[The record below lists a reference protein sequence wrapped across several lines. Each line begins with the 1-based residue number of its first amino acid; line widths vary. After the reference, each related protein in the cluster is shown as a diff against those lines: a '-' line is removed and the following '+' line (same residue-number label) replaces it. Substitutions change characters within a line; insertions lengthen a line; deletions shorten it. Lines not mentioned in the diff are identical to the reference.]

1 MDKPSEPHDP
11 QLLRGVLPM
20 LILALLGERES
31 YGYDLVER
39 LRDLGLADLAT
50 GAVYPVLSR
59 FERDGLLSSYTQK
72 SQSGPAR
79 KYYLL
84 TEQGQL
90 ARADAA
96 RRWRDI
102 ADVAERGLS
111 PAIHTSEQPT
121 DRSKP

>member
-1 MDKPSEPHDP
+1 MDSFFEPHDP

-20 LILALLGERES
+20 LILTLLGERES

-39 LRDLGLADLAT
+39 LRALGLAGLAT

-59 FERDGLLSSYTQK
+59 FERDGLLTSYTQK
-72 SQSGPAR
+72 SPSGPAR

-84 TEQGQL
+84 TGQGQL
-90 ARADAA
+90 ARVDAA

-102 ADVAERGLS
+102 AEVAERGLAS
-111 PAIHTSEQPT
+111 HGDITEHPT
-121 DRSKP
+121 ERSKP